1 MLFQNNLVF
10 SQVRCELV
18 EVHNQVL
25 IWIKSQL
32 GLKGNGDLKN
42 LYEEDVMEVSAIK
55 IISYLLNFYGAWNS
69 N

>member
-10 SQVRCELV
+10 SQVRCEFV
-18 EVHNQVL
+18 EVHNQVP

-42 LYEEDVMEVSAIK
+42 LYEEDVMEVLAIK
-55 IISYLLNFYGAWNS
+55 IIRES
-69 N
+69 